1 MKTYFKN
8 EFDLIEIS
16 KTKKNE
22 EIKIKNE
29 NNSPNLFPKLSSI
42 IEEIGL
48 IKMINDK
55 RNLCDYSNYYHVK
68 YLIEREKGIK
78 NIKNLSIKFN
88 FSLDIFLKAV
98 DYMDRYFLSN
108 KLENIKKISSIC
120 LLLSLKFNE
129 SCSKTPLYKQFICF
143 LNYSIGNIFQIEQDI
158 LITLNYDLNTFTLMD
173 IIHTF
178 LIKYSNLFDQ
188 FKEFPEFN
196 KKIWLYAEA
205 IIEDQRFLDFSKI
218 EYAICLI
225 HHSLLNHFFNINKLY
240 IHKEWD
246 DYHKNLYYFDK
257 MKFLQIKLIL
267 NIIISSRFKG
277 FFVFK

>member
-29 NNSPNLFPKLSSI
+29 KNSPNLFPKLSSI

-108 KLENIKKISSIC
+108 KLENIKKVSSIC

-129 SCSKTPLYKQFICF
+129 SCSKTPLYKQFIYY
-143 LNYSIGNIFQIEQDI
+143 LNYSFGNLFQIEQDI

-240 IHKEWD
+240 IHREWD

-257 MKFLQIKLIL
+257 MKYLQIKLIL

>member
-1 MKTYFKN
+1 MKTNFET
-8 EFDLIEIS
+8 EFDLIQIS
-16 KTKKNE
+16 KSKT
-22 EIKIKNE
+22 EIKSKDKNKF
-29 NNSPNLFPKLSSI
+29 PNLFPKLSNI

-55 RNLCDYSNYYHVK
+55 RILCDYSNFYHVN
-68 YLIEREKGIK
+68 YLIERKKGIE

-120 LLLSLKFNE
+120 LLISLKFNE
-129 SCSKTPLYKQFICF
+129 SCPKTSLYKTFLYFLKYQF
-143 LNYSIGNIFQIEQDI
+143 GNLFEIEQDI

-173 IIHTF
+173 IIHIF
-178 LIKYSNLFDQ
+178 FIKYSHLFDQ
-188 FKEFPEFN
+188 FKEIPQF
-196 KKIWLYAEA
+196 KKNIWLYAEA
-205 IIEDQRFLDFSKI
+205 IIEDQRFLDFTKI

-225 HHSLLNHFFNINKLY
+225 HYSLLNHFFNINKIY
-240 IHKEWD
+240 FQEEWD
-246 DYHKNLYYFDK
+246 EYHKNLYYFDK

-267 NIIISSRFKG
+267 NIIISSKFKD

>member
-16 KTKKNE
+16 KTKTN
-22 EIKIKNE
+22 EIKSKNV
-29 NNSPNLFPKLSSI
+29 NNSMNLFPKLSSI

-68 YLIEREKGIK
+68 YLIERKKGIENLK
-78 NIKNLSIKFN
+78 KLSIKFN

-178 LIKYSNLFDQ
+178 LIKYSNLFEQ
-188 FKEFPEFN
+188 YKEFPEFN

-225 HHSLLNHFFNINKLY
+225 HHSLLNHFFNINKFY

-246 DYHKNLYYFDK
+246 EYHKNLYYFDK